1 MNNAQNSTIP
11 VLPSRTI
18 ADSPDQARVLAARIE
33 LAVAMGQDGLAREL
47 HGRLKALPL
56 PEAQRRRVH
65 EEFAVLDRLP

>member
-1 MNNAQNSTIP
+1 MGNTQNRIIP
-11 VLPSRTI
+11 VLLSRAI
-18 ADSPDQARVLAARIE
+18 ADSPDQARALAARIE
-33 LAVAMGQDGLAREL
+33 LAVAMGQDALAREL